1 MSIAGKLMGGYSRQV
16 TLFNHDLRAGQVT
29 VVRGGMRQIPVS
41 AGDLASLYSLPR
53 KRKRRNRKIT
63 TILDRDTALFAVFCD
78 NSYFCSAVI
87 SVGQG
92 PMGFDDVRVRLESL
106 TR

>member
-1 MSIAGKLMGGYSRQV
+1 MSIAGKLMGGNSRQV
-16 TLFNHDLRAGQVT
+16 TLFNHDLRVGQVT

-41 AGDLASLYSLPR
+41 AGDLASLYSLPH

-78 NSYFCSAVI
+78 NSYFRSAVI

-92 PMGFDDVRVRLESL
+92 PMGFDDVRVRSESL